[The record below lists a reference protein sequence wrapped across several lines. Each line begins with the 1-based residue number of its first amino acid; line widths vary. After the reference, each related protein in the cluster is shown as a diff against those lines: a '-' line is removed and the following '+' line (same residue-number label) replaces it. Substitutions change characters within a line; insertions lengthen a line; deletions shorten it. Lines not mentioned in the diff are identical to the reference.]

1 MLRRSTNIILLV
13 GFFIIILFSMGYAQQ
28 TTKIGVVNAQE
39 VLEKSAEGKRVIAQ
53 LEDKNM
59 KNQNDIAKLDEEIRN
74 LQTKLNTQRLTL
86 TQEAM
91 MNLNSDIE
99 RKQTQRKRFAE
110 DSIREMNELSA
121 RIFKKVQDE
130 LIPIIQQVG
139 KDMNLDV
146 IFDLSQSGTLYFN
159 PTINLTEEVIK
170 RYDASKAA
178 K

>member
-1 MLRRSTNIILLV
+1 VLRRSTNIILLV

-39 VLEKSAEGKRVIAQ
+39 VLEKSTEGKRVIAQ
-53 LEDKNM
+53 LEDKNK
-59 KNQNDIAKLDEEIRN
+59 KNQNDIAKLDDEIRN

-121 RIFKKVQDE
+121 RVFQKVQNE

-146 IFDLSQSGTLYFN
+146 IFDLGQSGTLYFN

>member
-13 GFFIIILFSMGYAQQ
+13 GFFIIILFYMGYAQQ
-28 TTKIGVVNAQE
+28 TTKIGVVNANE
-39 VLEKSAEGKRVIAQ
+39 VLEKSAEGKRIIAQ
-53 LEDKNM
+53 LEDKNK
-59 KNQNDIAKLDEEIRN
+59 KNQNDIAKLDDEIRN

-110 DSIREMNELSA
+110 DSNREMNELSA
-121 RIFKKVQDE
+121 RLFQKIQNE
-130 LIPIIQQVG
+130 LIPIIQQIG

-159 PTINLTEEVIK
+159 PTIDLTEEVIK

>member
-28 TTKIGVVNAQE
+28 TTKIGVVNANE

-53 LEDKNM
+53 LEDKNK
-59 KNQNDIAKLDEEIRN
+59 KNQNDIAKLDDEIRN